1 MLSLLLAY
9 VLTGVLVQQAQIY
22 FVAKDL
28 RPNHRSPKLI
38 FLQTSLVSVVFI
50 LALVL
55 SHRPFLS
62 SIITLAVFSIF
73 LVVNQAKFKA
83 LKEPLVFSDIY
94 LYLQV
99 FTHPR
104 LFLPFL
110 NIPLTLIII
119 IIGFSLLYLAAVSEP
134 TLKIFSIIIHLIA
147 LGTLLV
153 LTNFII
159 KIALE
164 LKLSFQPSKDIKEFG
179 FFNSLAIYLIQ
190 ALQKPNLDNFK
201 TYLDK
206 QSPYKLAIHSP
217 AERPNLVVIQ
227 SESFFDPRPL
237 SVSIKPEVLH
247 FFDQIKAL
255 SIQHGKLNVPAWGA
269 NTLRSEYAFL
279 SGIDNQKLRYYQF
292 NPYQFLQK
300 ASSASMASY
309 LKSLGYRCICI
320 HPNHAAFFKR
330 DKVFPLI
337 GFDEF
342 IDIHGFDSSQTSGP
356 YVSDQA
362 ISEKIQA
369 LLKQK
374 TEQQPLFI
382 FAITMENHGPL
393 HLENYTA
400 TDVEELY
407 CSKPPKQHHDLTIY
421 LKHLSNADRMILNLT
436 AILKTQAEKTWLCW
450 YGDHIPS
457 MPAVYQEFNWQD
469 GRSDYLI
476 WNNQVNHHPAI
487 QKNLS
492 IEQLGIDLLIRAGL
506 TVTDKS

>member
-9 VLTGVLVQQAQIY
+9 VLTGVLVQQAQVY
-22 FVAKDL
+22 FIAKDL
-28 RPNHRSPKLI
+28 RPNNRSPRLL

-62 SIITLAVFSIF
+62 CIITLAIFAVF

-83 LKEPLVFSDIY
+83 LNEPLVFSDIY

-119 IIGFSLLYLAAVSEP
+119 TIGLSLLYLAAILEP
-134 TLKIFSIIIHLIA
+134 TLKIFSMIPHLIA
-147 LGTLLV
+147 LGVLLV

-179 FFNSLAIYLIQ
+179 FFNSLVIYLIQ
-190 ALQKPNLDNFK
+190 ALQKSNLDNFK
-201 TYLDK
+201 AYLDK
-206 QSPYKLAIHSP
+206 QSPYKLAIQSP
-217 AERPNLVVIQ
+217 AECPNLVVIQ

-237 SVSIKPEVLH
+237 SVSIKPEVLQ
-247 FFDQIKAL
+247 FFDQIKVL
-255 SIQHGKLNVPAWGA
+255 SLQHGKLNVPAWGA

-279 SGIDNQKLRYYQF
+279 SGLNNQELSHYQF

-300 ASSASMASY
+300 ENSTSIASY

-320 HPNHAAFFKR
+320 HPNHASFFKR

-342 IDIHGFDSSQTSGP
+342 IDIHGFDSSQTAGP
-356 YVSDQA
+356 YISDQA
-362 ISEKIQA
+362 VFEKIQD
-369 LLKQK
+369 LLKQN

-393 HLENYTA
+393 HLENHA
-400 TDVEELY
+400 TTDLEALY
-407 CSKPPKQHHDLTIY
+407 CNEPPKQHHDLTIY
-421 LKHLSNADRMILNLT
+421 LKHLSNADRMILNLIDT
-436 AILKTQAEKTWLCW
+436 LKTQTENTCLCW

-457 MPAVYQEFNWQD
+457 MPAVYQELNWQD

-476 WNNQVNHHPAI
+476 WNNQANHNPVM

-492 IEQLGIDLLIRAGL
+492 IEQLGLDLLIRAGL
-506 TVTDKS
+506 AVTNKS